1 MRRWGRRAR
10 RRGASI
16 RRVVGARVVVMMTVL
31 SISYSTSLNPPA
43 PPPPHLSNNLII
55 ELHFTIHL
63 LHRHTGRVAP
73 YLVIEITLVGQP
85 L

>member
-1 MRRWGRRAR
+1 MV
-10 RRGASI
+10 I
-16 RRVVGARVVVMMTVL
+16 DCVEYFL
-31 SISYSTSLNPPA
+31 LYISQSTCS
-43 PPPPHLSNNLII
+43 PPPHLSNNLII

-85 L
+85 SSSTTLFPFVG